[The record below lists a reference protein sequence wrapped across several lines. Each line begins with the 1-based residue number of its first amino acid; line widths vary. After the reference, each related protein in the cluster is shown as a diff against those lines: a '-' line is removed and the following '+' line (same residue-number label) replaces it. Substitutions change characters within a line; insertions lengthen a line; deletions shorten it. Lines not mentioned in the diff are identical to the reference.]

1 MRVCNNIK
9 NYKGVYIYVGN
20 YPREETTIIKE
31 KDRIKS

>member
-1 MRVCNNIK
+1 MRVRNNIK

-20 YPREETTIIKE
+20 YLQEEITIIKE